1 MDDYGRTALFDA
13 TMNDDVRIVKVLA
26 DAGADRNIKNNDDLT
41 PMDIAKIANDRD
53 WKNAQDWQKMM
64 GLLDAIQPAANA
76 QPRLIA
82 RHGDMNRANV
92 PVHTKN

>member
-1 MDDYGRTALFDA
+1 M
-13 TMNDDVRIVKVLA
+13 
-26 DAGADRNIKNNDDLT
+26 DRNIKNNDGLT

-53 WKNAQDWQKMM
+53 WKNEKDYKKMM
-64 GLLDAIQPAANA
+64 GLLDAIQPVANA

-92 PVHTKN
+92 PVRTKN